1 MKKIILILSIFSFI
15 FSTNLFCQ
23 NKFGHIHSEKLLML
37 MPETVEAE
45 KKIQEFNKML
55 EEQLQTMFNEYQNK
69 AGEFQANE
77 SLMTNVVRE
86 TKLKEIQDL
95 EVRIQEFQQT
105 SQQSSQDKRT
115 EILAP
120 ILEKAQ
126 NAIDQVALE
135 NNYTYIFDIAIGS
148 IVYGKDSNDITELVK
163 SKMGIQ

>member
-1 MKKIILILSIFSFI
+1 
-15 FSTNLFCQ
+15 
-23 NKFGHIHSEKLLML
+23 
-37 MPETVEAE
+37 
-45 KKIQEFNKML
+45 ML